1 MYQYNYSNL
10 TVSIHLI
17 DYSPS
22 FESWLWVSLLVRCV
36 FCRQQTVE
44 PTFSTHTANSVYL
57 LLSLVHL
64 HLTLLL
70 KTVHWFLELLFA
82 FLVDW
87 IACSLIFSSPV
98 IRGLLIYCFRQ
109 DRFLHLLFIQSLHE
123 TYSFLALMIE
133 TFIFIFCV

>member
-98 IRGLLIYCFRQ
+98 IRGLLIYCFPPSFVHPVSSW
-109 DRFLHLLFIQSLHE
+109 DLLFPCSYDWDFHIH
-123 TYSFLALMIE
+123 FLCLVAL
-133 TFIFIFCV
+133 